1 MSALI
6 QYDAARK
13 ALAAARATDEV
24 KKYCKQAEM
33 QRAYARLAKD
43 RTMEIDAA
51 EIRIRAER
59 RLGELI
65 KGQKETIGLNPGS
78 KRRKGS
84 SGRKGR
90 ISGSAQEPLIAN
102 PPKLADADIDKK
114 LSSRAQKLAAIPD
127 NQFESRI
134 EKWRTDLEQAEK
146 KPVAATLLHKD
157 SSPKEKRPKKN
168 TTSVDGFSPSVECFL
183 AVEAIIN
190 EHFFDLDIEGQDDLI
205 GRLQQLIT
213 QLETHRRR
221 TA

>member
-33 QRAYARLAKD
+33 QRVYARLAKD

-65 KGQKETIGLNPGS
+65 KAQKETVGLNPGS
-78 KRRKGS
+78 RGTGS
-84 SGRKGR
+84 NQHQVRSRNGTT
-90 ISGSAQEPLIAN
+90 
-102 PPKLADADIDKK
+102 PPTLADADIDKK
-114 LSSRAQKLAAIPD
+114 LSSRAQKLAAIPEK
-127 NQFESRI
+127 QFESRI
-134 EKWRTDLEQAEK
+134 EKWRADLEGAEK

-157 SSPKEKRPKKN
+157 SSPKEKHPKN
-168 TTSVDGFSPSVECFL
+168 TKPVDAFSPSVECFL
-183 AVEAIIN
+183 AVEAILH
-190 EHFFDLDIEGQDDLI
+190 ERFFDLDIEGQDDLI

-213 QLETHRRR
+213 QLENHRRR